1 MNTQNAI
8 VTVSANFR
16 SHKPRFSRT
25 RSAKERWTKP
35 VSKAFYEK
43 LRLRC
48 EQIFEEMRYGSG
60 WVMNFMP
67 AVDRY
72 ISTGETPGMCDEG
85 IRIVFICLRYEIDMA
100 LKRSAKARKRAAERR
115 EAKEAAQ
122 TATPADEPHQK
133 EKGTLPTDTADA
145 FSPDCKAETFSP
157 TTEPG
162 SEIRIQ
168 RNNREESS

>member
-100 LKRSAKARKRAAERR
+100 LERSAKPANGPQNDARQRRLRRLPPLPMSLIRRKKVHFRQIRPMRSHPIVRPRPSARQPSRAVKSEFR
-115 EAKEAAQ
+115 E
-122 TATPADEPHQK
+122 TI
-133 EKGTLPTDTADA
+133 G
-145 FSPDCKAETFSP
+145 
-157 TTEPG
+157 
-162 SEIRIQ
+162 
-168 RNNREESS
+168 EESS

>member
-1 MNTQNAI
+1 
-8 VTVSANFR
+8 
-16 SHKPRFSRT
+16 
-25 RSAKERWTKP
+25 
-35 VSKAFYEK
+35 
-43 LRLRC
+43 
-48 EQIFEEMRYGSG
+48 
-60 WVMNFMP
+60 
-67 AVDRY
+67 
-72 ISTGETPGMCDEG
+72 
-85 IRIVFICLRYEIDMA
+85 MA
-100 LKRSAKARKRAAERR
+100 LERSAKARKRAAERR

>member
-100 LKRSAKARKRAAERR
+100 LERSAKARKRAAERR

-122 TATPADEPHQK
+122 TAPPADEPHQK

>member
-16 SHKPRFSRT
+16 SHKCHFSRSK
-25 RSAKERWTKP
+25 SAKERWTKP

-48 EQIFEEMRYGSG
+48 EQIFEEMRYGCG
-60 WVMNFMP
+60 WVVNFMP
-67 AVDRY
+67 AVDKY

-85 IRIVFICLRYEIDMA
+85 IRIVFICLRHEIDMA
-100 LKRSAKARKRAAERR
+100 LERSAKARKRAAERR

-122 TATPADEPHQK
+122 TTTPADEPRQ
-133 EKGTLPTDTADA
+133 EETGTLPTDTSDA
-145 FSPDCKAETFSP
+145 VTPDCKAETLSP
-157 TTEPG
+157 PTGPV

>member
-16 SHKPRFSRT
+16 THKPHFSRSK
-25 RSAKERWTKP
+25 SAKERWTKP

-85 IRIVFICLRYEIDMA
+85 IRIVFISLRHEIDMA
-100 LKRSAKARKRAAERR
+100 LERSAKARKRAAERR
-115 EAKEAAQ
+115 EGKEAAQ
-122 TATPADEPHQK
+122 TATPADEPHKK

-145 FSPDCKAETFSP
+145 VTPDCKAETFSP
-157 TTEPG
+157 TTEPV